1 MEAYMRNLLRSI
13 IFATLAGV
21 ATTSSATLLDFET
34 VLLGTSEVPANFSP
48 ATGFADIDV
57 DTALNQL
64 TVDVTFS
71 GLIGGPAA
79 AAHIHCCT
87 APGTNIGVAVGFPGF
102 PAATSGTYMHTFN
115 LLDSSIY
122 VGGPTGFLNVFGGG
136 TAAGAES
143 ALIAGLI
150 AGQAYVNIHNATFN
164 GGEIRGFAAPV
175 PNGAPEPATLAL
187 LGLGLAGLG
196 FSRRRKPN

>member
-1 MEAYMRNLLRSI
+1 MRKLLKTI
-13 IFATLAGV
+13 ILALLAGV
-21 ATTSSATLLDFET
+21 ATNTSATMLAFET
-34 VLLGTSEVPANFSP
+34 ALLGSSEVPANASP
-48 ATGFADIDV
+48 ATGFAHIDV

-64 TVDVTFS
+64 TVIVTFS
-71 GLIGGPAA
+71 GLTGGPAA
-79 AAHIHCCT
+79 AAHIHCC
-87 APGTNIGVAVGFPGF
+87 AGPGTNVGVAIGFFGF
-102 PAATSGTYMHTFN
+102 PAATSGTYTHTFD

-122 VGGPTGFLNVFGGG
+122 TVSFFTFGGG

-150 AGQAYVNIHNATFN
+150 GGQAYVNIHNANFPS
-164 GGEIRGFAAPV
+164 GEIRGFAAPV

-196 FSRRRKPN
+196 FSRRRKLN

>member
-1 MEAYMRNLLRSI
+1 MEAYMRKLLKTI
-13 IFATLAGV
+13 ILALLAGV
-21 ATTSSATLLDFET
+21 ATNTSATMLDFET
-34 VLLGTSEVPANFSP
+34 ALSGSSEVPPVASP

-57 DTALNQL
+57 DTVLNQL
-64 TVDVTFS
+64 SVEETFS

-87 APGTNIGVAVGFPGF
+87 APGTNVGVAVGFPGF

-122 VGGPTGFLNVFGGG
+122 TASFLTTFGGG

-150 AGQAYVNIHNATFN
+150 AGQAYVNIHNAVN
-164 GGEIRGFAAPV
+164 PGGEIRGFAAQV
-175 PNGAPEPATLAL
+175 PEPATLAL
-187 LGLGLAGLG
+187 FGVALAGLG
-196 FSRRRKPN
+196 FSRRHKSN